1 MNKIKVLIAGGTGF
15 IGYHL
20 AKACLK
26 KKWIVTSLS
35 LNKPKKIRKLKK
47 VRYLICD
54 ISKRKNITDNI
65 KGHYDYV
72 FNFAGYV
79 DHKSKNKNFNSHFLG
94 CKNLAKFFL
103 NKKLKRFIQIGSSIE
118 YGKKLSPQ
126 KESNISK
133 RIANSF
139 YGQAKLLSTNYLL
152 DLFKKKNFPST
163 ILRLYL
169 VYGPQ
174 QDANRVI
181 PITILNCLNNRMFPC
196 SEGIQYRDFIYVDD
210 LITAIFKVL
219 NNENTIGEVYNIGT
233 GKPVMI
239 RALIQMIKRIT
250 KKGTPLYGKLQ
261 FRKDEIKKLYPDIS
275 KIKKK
280 LKWAPKT
287 SLKYGLKKTIKYYK
301 NVI

>member
-1 MNKIKVLIAGGTGF
+1 MKKIKVLIAGGTGF

-20 AKACLK
+20 AKAFLK

-35 LNKPKKIRKLKK
+35 LNKQKKIRKLKK
-47 VRYLICD
+47 VRYLVCD
-54 ISKRKNITDNI
+54 ISKKKNITDNI

-94 CKNLAKFFL
+94 CKNLAKFFI

-126 KESNISK
+126 KENNISK
-133 RIANSF
+133 RIANSS

-152 DLFKKKNFPST
+152 DLFKKKLFPST

-169 VYGPQ
+169 VYGPH

-181 PITILNCLNNRMFPC
+181 PITILNCLNNRKFPC

-210 LITAIFKVL
+210 LINVIFKVL
-219 NNENTIGEVYNIGT
+219 DNKNTIGEIYNIGA

-239 RALIQMIKRIT
+239 RTLIQMIKRIT
-250 KKGTPLYGKLQ
+250 KKGTPLYGKLK

-280 LKWAPKT
+280 IKWAPKIT
-287 SLKYGLKKTIKYYK
+287 LRYGLKKTIKYYK

>member
-1 MNKIKVLIAGGTGF
+1 MKKIKVLIAGGTGF

-47 VRYLICD
+47 VRYLVCD
-54 ISKRKNITDNI
+54 ISKKKNITDNI

-94 CKNLAKFFL
+94 CKNLAKFFI

-126 KESNISK
+126 KENNISK
-133 RIANSF
+133 RIANSS

-152 DLFKKKNFPST
+152 DLFKKKLFPST

-169 VYGPQ
+169 VYGPH

-181 PITILNCLNNRMFPC
+181 PITILNCLNNRKFPC

-210 LITAIFKVL
+210 LINVIFKVL
-219 NNENTIGEVYNIGT
+219 DNENTIGEIYNIGA

-239 RALIQMIKRIT
+239 RTLIQMIKRIT
-250 KKGTPLYGKLQ
+250 KKGTPLYGKLK

-280 LKWAPKT
+280 IKWAPKIT
-287 SLKYGLKKTIKYYK
+287 LRYGLKKTIKYYK

>member
-1 MNKIKVLIAGGTGF
+1 MKKIKVLIAGGTGF

-47 VRYLICD
+47 VRYLVCD

-79 DHKSKNKNFNSHFLG
+79 DHKNKNKNFNSHFLG

-118 YGKKLSPQ
+118 YGKKFSPQ

-133 RIANSF
+133 RITNSF
-139 YGQAKLLSTNYLL
+139 YGQAKLLSTNYL
-152 DLFKKKNFPST
+152 
-163 ILRLYL
+163 
-169 VYGPQ
+169 
-174 QDANRVI
+174 
-181 PITILNCLNNRMFPC
+181 NN
-196 SEGIQYRDFIYVDD
+196 QV
-210 LITAIFKVL
+210 
-219 NNENTIGEVYNIGT
+219 
-233 GKPVMI
+233 
-239 RALIQMIKRIT
+239 
-250 KKGTPLYGKLQ
+250 
-261 FRKDEIKKLYPDIS
+261 
-275 KIKKK
+275 
-280 LKWAPKT
+280 
-287 SLKYGLKKTIKYYK
+287 
-301 NVI
+301 

>member
-1 MNKIKVLIAGGTGF
+1 MKKIKVLIAGGTGF

-47 VRYLICD
+47 VRYLVCD

-79 DHKSKNKNFNSHFLG
+79 DHKNKNKNFNSHFLG

-118 YGKKLSPQ
+118 YGKKFSPQ

-133 RIANSF
+133 RITNSF

-152 DLFKKKNFPST
+152 DLFKKNFFPST

-169 VYGPQ
+169 VYGPY

-181 PITILNCLNNRMFPC
+181 PIVILNCLNNRKFPC

-210 LITAIFKVL
+210 LINVIFKVL
-219 NNENTIGEVYNIGT
+219 DNENTIGEVYNIGT

-239 RALIQMIKRIT
+239 RSLIKLIKRIT
-250 KKGTPLYGKLQ
+250 KKGTPLYGKLK

-280 LKWAPKT
+280 LKWTPKI

>member
-1 MNKIKVLIAGGTGF
+1 MKKIKVLIAGGTGF

-47 VRYLICD
+47 VRYLVCD

-79 DHKSKNKNFNSHFLG
+79 DHKNKNKNFNSHFLG

-118 YGKKLSPQ
+118 YGKKFSPQ

-133 RIANSF
+133 RITNSF

-152 DLFKKKNFPST
+152 DLFKKKLFPST

-169 VYGPQ
+169 VYGPH

-181 PITILNCLNNRMFPC
+181 PIAILNCLNNRKFPC

-210 LITAIFKVL
+210 LINVIFKVL
-219 NNENTIGEVYNIGT
+219 DNENTIGEVYNIGT

-239 RALIQMIKRIT
+239 RSLIKLIKRIT
-250 KKGTPLYGKLQ
+250 KKGTPLYGKLK

-280 LKWAPKT
+280 LKWTPKI

>member
-1 MNKIKVLIAGGTGF
+1 MKKIKVLIAGGTGF

-47 VRYLICD
+47 VRYLVCD

-79 DHKSKNKNFNSHFLG
+79 DHKNKNKNFNSHFLG

-118 YGKKLSPQ
+118 YGKKFSPQ

-133 RIANSF
+133 RITNSF

-152 DLFKKKNFPST
+152 DLFKKNFFPST

-169 VYGPQ
+169 VYGPY

-181 PITILNCLNNRMFPC
+181 PIVILNCLNNRKFPC

-210 LITAIFKVL
+210 LINVIFKVL
-219 NNENTIGEVYNIGT
+219 DNKNTIGEVYNIGT

-239 RALIQMIKRIT
+239 RRLIQMIKRIT
-250 KKGTPLYGKLQ
+250 KKGTPLYGKLK

-280 LKWAPKT
+280 LKWTPKI

>member
-1 MNKIKVLIAGGTGF
+1 LKKIKVLIAGGTGF

-47 VRYLICD
+47 VRYLVCD

-79 DHKSKNKNFNSHFLG
+79 DHKNKNKNFNSHFLG

-118 YGKKLSPQ
+118 YGKKFSPQ

-133 RIANSF
+133 RITNSF

-152 DLFKKKNFPST
+152 DLFKKNFFPST

-169 VYGPQ
+169 VYGPY

-181 PITILNCLNNRMFPC
+181 PIVILNCLNNRKFPC

-210 LITAIFKVL
+210 LINVIFKVL
-219 NNENTIGEVYNIGT
+219 DNENTIGEVYNIGT

-239 RALIQMIKRIT
+239 RSLIKLIKRIT
-250 KKGTPLYGKLQ
+250 KKGTPLYGKLK

-280 LKWAPKT
+280 LKWTPKI

>member
-1 MNKIKVLIAGGTGF
+1 LKKIKVLIAGGTGF

-47 VRYLICD
+47 VRYLVCD

-79 DHKSKNKNFNSHFLG
+79 DHKNKNKNFNSHFLG

-118 YGKKLSPQ
+118 YGKKFSPQ

-133 RIANSF
+133 RITNSF

-152 DLFKKKNFPST
+152 DLFKKNFFPST

-169 VYGPQ
+169 VYGPY

-181 PITILNCLNNRMFPC
+181 PIVILNCLNNRKFPC
-196 SEGIQYRDFIYVDD
+196 SEGIQYRDFLYVDD
-210 LITAIFKVL
+210 LSNLFKKIL
-219 NNENTIGEVYNIGT
+219 NKKKIKEGIYNVGT
-233 GKPVMI
+233 GQPLQVKKVI
-239 RALIQMIKRIT
+239 DHIVNLT
-250 KKGTPLYGKLQ
+250 KKGKPLFGKIKM
-261 FRKDEIKKLYPDIS
+261 RNDEDAEYYPNIL
-275 KIKKK
+275 KIKKSFNWK
-280 LKWAPKT
+280 SKINIID
-287 SLKYGLKKTIKYYK
+287 GLKKTIKFYEK
-301 NVI
+301 

>member
-1 MNKIKVLIAGGTGF
+1 MKKIKVLIAGGTGF

-47 VRYLICD
+47 VRYLVCD
-54 ISKRKNITDNI
+54 ISKKKNITDNI

-94 CKNLAKFFL
+94 CKNLAKFFI

-126 KESNISK
+126 KENNISK
-133 RIANSF
+133 RIANSS

-152 DLFKKKNFPST
+152 DLFKKKLFPST

-169 VYGPQ
+169 VYGPH

-181 PITILNCLNNRMFPC
+181 PITILNCLNNRKFPC

-210 LITAIFKVL
+210 LINVIFKVL
-219 NNENTIGEVYNIGT
+219 DNKNTIGEIYNIGA

-239 RALIQMIKRIT
+239 RTLIQMIKRIT
-250 KKGTPLYGKLQ
+250 KKGTPLYGKLK

-280 LKWAPKT
+280 NKMGSKNHLKVWP
-287 SLKYGLKKTIKYYK
+287 
-301 NVI
+301 

>member
-1 MNKIKVLIAGGTGF
+1 MKKIKVLIAGGTGF

-47 VRYLICD
+47 VRYLVCD
-54 ISKRKNITDNI
+54 ISKKKNITDNI

-94 CKNLAKFFL
+94 CKNLAKFFI

-126 KESNISK
+126 KENNISK
-133 RIANSF
+133 RIANSS

-152 DLFKKKNFPST
+152 DLFKKKLFPST
-163 ILRLYL
+163 ILR
-169 VYGPQ
+169 
-174 QDANRVI
+174 
-181 PITILNCLNNRMFPC
+181 
-196 SEGIQYRDFIYVDD
+196 
-210 LITAIFKVL
+210 
-219 NNENTIGEVYNIGT
+219 
-233 GKPVMI
+233 
-239 RALIQMIKRIT
+239 
-250 KKGTPLYGKLQ
+250 
-261 FRKDEIKKLYPDIS
+261 
-275 KIKKK
+275 
-280 LKWAPKT
+280 
-287 SLKYGLKKTIKYYK
+287 
-301 NVI
+301 